1 MSTSQLRVP
10 VAILAL
16 ALALAA
22 GTASADEPPLTS
34 QSLTP
39 QQQQGKRLYNHICVY
54 CHSPGVWGTNRLS
67 KRMDKEHA
75 VLENRTDLSADAI
88 QTIVRTG
95 IGSMPPLRKSEL
107 TDADVSAIA
116 AYLTRQTGDVDQE
129 GLRQRGSGYGRRCC
143 KFAGGRSGG

>member
-1 MSTSQLRVP
+1 MSISMRLSKSAGSL
-10 VAILAL
+10 AILIL
-16 ALALAA
+16 TLAA
-22 GTASADEPPLTS
+22 GVAAADEPSLTS
-34 QSLTP
+34 

-75 VLENRTDLSADAI
+75 VLENRTDLSAGSI

-107 TDADVSAIA
+107 TDADVAAIA
-116 AYLTRQTGDVDQE
+116 AYLTRQN
-129 GLRQRGSGYGRRCC
+129 R
-143 KFAGGRSGG
+143 

>member
-1 MSTSQLRVP
+1 MSTTEWVKSLAVMSA
-10 VAILAL
+10 AIVTLT
-16 ALALAA
+16 LALAA
-22 GTASADEPPLTS
+22 SVALADDP
-34 QSLTP
+34 SLTP

-75 VLENRTDLSADAI
+75 VLENRTDLSAGAI

-107 TDADVSAIA
+107 TDADVAAIA
-116 AYLTRQTGDVDQE
+116 AYLTRQN
-129 GLRQRGSGYGRRCC
+129 R
-143 KFAGGRSGG
+143 